1 MLKPK
6 DSNTPVGVSHC
17 DYIILGGYCWLF
29 SPNLRLIPV
38 SQWKREESF
47 TEYGPKCIQSDGTG
61 SEDCLYMNI
70 LVPGKPILETLP
82 ANTKLP
88 VLVFI
93 HGGAFKD
100 DNGEGQ
106 LINEDFELYEN
117 DGRGKV
123 H

>member
-1 MLKPK
+1 ML
-6 DSNTPVGVSHC
+6 
-17 DYIILGGYCWLF
+17 
-29 SPNLRLIPV
+29 SPALRLIPV
-38 SQWKREESF
+38 SEWKSEESF

-70 LVPGKPILETLP
+70 LVPGEPTLETIP

-106 LINEDFELYEN
+106 LISEDFELYEN

>member
-1 MLKPK
+1 
-6 DSNTPVGVSHC
+6 
-17 DYIILGGYCWLF
+17 
-29 SPNLRLIPV
+29 
-38 SQWKREESF
+38 
-47 TEYGPKCIQSDGTG
+47 
-61 SEDCLYMNI
+61 MNI
-70 LVPGKPILETLP
+70 LVPGEPTLETIP

-106 LINEDFELYEN
+106 LISEDFELYEN
-117 DGRGKV
+117 DGRVKV